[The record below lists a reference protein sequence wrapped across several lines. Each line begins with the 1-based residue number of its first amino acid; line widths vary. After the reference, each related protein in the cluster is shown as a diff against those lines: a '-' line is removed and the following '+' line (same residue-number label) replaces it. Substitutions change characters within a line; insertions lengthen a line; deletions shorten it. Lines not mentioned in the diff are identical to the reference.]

1 MKKFFKEFKAF
12 IARGN
17 VMDMAVGVI
26 IGGAF
31 SAIVT
36 ALTNHILMPIIN
48 WFLLLITGGS
58 GLDSIYTYLRWVGK
72 TDELGAPVLT
82 ETGVQAVDLAKS
94 IYIDW
99 GAFITAVI
107 NFILIAL
114 VLFFIIRTIN
124 RISEA
129 NKKIKTDAEKG
140 KLTKEDK
147 KELKANGVDYK
158 DKTAVSAYY
167 ADKKV
172 KEEAAAEAAKKEAE
186 EKAKAERLANPTTE
200 DLLKDIKALLEK
212 QAK

>member
-1 MKKFFKEFKAF
+1 MKKFFKEFKAC

-36 ALTNHILMPIIN
+36 ALTNHVLMPVVN
-48 WFLLLITGGS
+48 WFLLIITGGS
-58 GLDSIYTYLRWVGK
+58 GLDSIYTYLKKVETVVDGE
-72 TDELGAPVLT
+72 TVIDLT
-82 ETGVQAVDLAKS
+82 NS

-99 GAFITAVI
+99 GAFITAII

-114 VLFFIIRTIN
+114 VLFLIIRAIN
-124 RISEA
+124 RVAEA
-129 NKKIKTDAEKG
+129 NKKIKTDAQKG

-147 KELKANGVDYK
+147 KELKENGVDYK
-158 DKTAVSAYY
+158 DKAAVSAYY

-172 KEEAAAEAAKKEAE
+172 KEEAAAEQAKKEAE

-200 DLLKDIKALLEK
+200 DLLKDIKALLQK

>member
-1 MKKFFKEFKAF
+1 MKKFFKEFGQF
-12 IARGN
+12 IKRGN
-17 VMDMAVGVI
+17 VLDMAVGII
-26 IGGAF
+26 IGSAF
-31 SAIVT
+31 TAIVT
-36 ALTNHILMPIIN
+36 ALTGKVLQPLIN
-48 WFLLLITGGS
+48 WVLSMLGGKDALAS
-58 GLDSIYTYLRWVGK
+58 AVTVLSPAYDAEGVLDLS
-72 TDELGAPVLT
+72 A
-82 ETGVQAVDLAKS
+82 S

-99 GAFITAVI
+99 GAFITAII

>member
-36 ALTNHILMPIIN
+36 ALTNHVLMPIVN

-58 GLDSIYTYLRWVGK
+58 GLDSIYTYLKKVETAEGI
-72 TDELGAPVLT
+72 DLT
-82 ETGVQAVDLAKS
+82 NS

-99 GAFITAVI
+99 GAFITAII

-114 VLFFIIRTIN
+114 VLFLIVRTIN
-124 RISEA
+124 RVAAA
-129 NKKIKTDAEKG
+129 NKKLKEDAMKG
-140 KLTKEDK
+140 KLTKADK
-147 KELKANGVDYK
+147 KELTANGVNYK
-158 DKTAVSAYY
+158 DKAAVSAYF
-167 ADKKV
+167 ADKKI
-172 KEEAAAEAAKKEAE
+172 KEEAAAEQAKKEAE
-186 EKAKAERLANPTTE
+186 EKAKAERLANPTAE
-200 DLLKDIKALLEK
+200 DLLKDIKALLQK

>member
-36 ALTNHILMPIIN
+36 ALTTHILMPIVN
-48 WFLLLITGGS
+48 WFLLIITGGN
-58 GLDSIYTYLRWVGK
+58 GLDSIYTYLKKVETLDAETGK
-72 TDELGAPVLT
+72 TV
-82 ETGVQAVDLAKS
+82 VDLTNS

-99 GAFITAVI
+99 GAFITAII

-114 VLFFIIRTIN
+114 VLFLIIRAIN
-124 RISEA
+124 RVSEA

-158 DKTAVSAYY
+158 DKAAVSAYY

-172 KEEAAAEAAKKEAE
+172 KEEAAAEQAKKEAE

-200 DLLKDIKALLEK
+200 DLLKDIKALLQK

>member
-12 IARGN
+12 ISRGN

-36 ALTNHILMPIIN
+36 ALTNHVLMPVVN
-48 WFLLLITGGS
+48 WFLLIVTGGN
-58 GLDSIYTYLRWVGK
+58 GLDSIYTYLKKVETVADGE
-72 TDELGAPVLT
+72 TVIDLT
-82 ETGVQAVDLAKS
+82 NS

-99 GAFITAVI
+99 GAFITAII

-114 VLFFIIRTIN
+114 VLFLIIRAIN
-124 RISEA
+124 RVAEA
-129 NKKIKTDAEKG
+129 NKKIKEDAVKG
-140 KLTKEDK
+140 RLTKADK
-147 KELKANGVDYK
+147 KELKENGVDYK

-167 ADKKV
+167 ADKKI
-172 KEEAAAEAAKKEAE
+172 KEAAAAEQAKKEAE
-186 EKAKAERLANPTTE
+186 EKAKAERLANPTVE
-200 DLLKDIKALLEK
+200 DLLKDIKALLQK

>member
-36 ALTNHILMPIIN
+36 ALTNHVLMPVVN
-48 WFLLLITGGS
+48 WFLLIITGGN
-58 GLDSIYTYLRWVGK
+58 GLDSIYTYLKKVETVADGE
-72 TDELGAPVLT
+72 TVIDLT
-82 ETGVQAVDLAKS
+82 NS

-99 GAFITAVI
+99 GAFITAII

-114 VLFFIIRTIN
+114 VLFLIIRAIN
-124 RISEA
+124 RVAEA
-129 NKKIKTDAEKG
+129 NKKIKEDAVKG
-140 KLTKEDK
+140 KLTKADK
-147 KELKANGVDYK
+147 KELKENGVDYK
-158 DKTAVSAYY
+158 DKAAVSAYY
-167 ADKKV
+167 ADKKI
-172 KEEAAAEAAKKEAE
+172 KEDAAKAAAEKEAE

-200 DLLKDIKALLEK
+200 DLLKDIKALLQK